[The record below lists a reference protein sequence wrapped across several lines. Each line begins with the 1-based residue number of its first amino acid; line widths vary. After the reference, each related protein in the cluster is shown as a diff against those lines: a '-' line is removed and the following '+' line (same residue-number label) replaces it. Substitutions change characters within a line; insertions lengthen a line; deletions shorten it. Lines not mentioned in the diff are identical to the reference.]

1 MMPGPAML
9 RIASIRGWRCRAAV
23 LAASLL
29 CVLSAHAQDVTE
41 PSLKAAFIYNFAK
54 FTEWPADGL
63 PVTAPFNACVLGDP
77 AIGDALERSVK
88 GRLLSGHLISV
99 LRVQIDGP
107 LRTCHLLYVSGVS
120 TMQITAIATTV
131 RGVPVL
137 TIGDSDDFSRLGVA
151 HIFVESG
158 KMRFNLNLELAKRS
172 RLTLSSKLLALAAHV
187 HDGPGT
193 AGR

>member
-1 MMPGPAML
+1 ARPACRVTGAIGTAGADASSGAAAADAARAPGDLAVRRISVRHGPGLRAQVLPLRLRRGSRERRSVRAAAGGVRAMMPAPAML

-88 GRLLSGHLISV
+88 NRLLSGHAISV

-107 LRTCHLLYVSGVS
+107 LRTCHLL
-120 TMQITAIATTV
+120 
-131 RGVPVL
+131 
-137 TIGDSDDFSRLGVA
+137 
-151 HIFVESG
+151 
-158 KMRFNLNLELAKRS
+158 
-172 RLTLSSKLLALAAHV
+172 
-187 HDGPGT
+187 
-193 AGR
+193 